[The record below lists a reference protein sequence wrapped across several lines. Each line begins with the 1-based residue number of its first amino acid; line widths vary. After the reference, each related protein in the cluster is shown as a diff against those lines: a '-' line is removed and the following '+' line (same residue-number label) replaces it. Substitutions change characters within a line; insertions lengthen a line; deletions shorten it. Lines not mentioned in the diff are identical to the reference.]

1 MDAAEALSPVA
12 PPAVSEPLSEREL
25 AVLAFE
31 KQWWKYAGAKEQAIR
46 EIFGLTSIR
55 YVQVLNTA
63 IDKPA
68 ALAVD
73 PMLVRRLRRL
83 RGTRQRIRSATFG
96 FEMHR

>member
-1 MDAAEALSPVA
+1 MDAAEALSPVVS
-12 PPAVSEPLSEREL
+12 PAISDALTEREL

-46 EIFGLTSIR
+46 EIFGLTAIR
-55 YVQVLNTA
+55 YSQVLNSA
-63 IDKPA
+63 IEKPA

-83 RGTRQRIRSATFG
+83 RGTRGRVRSTGRIG
-96 FEMHR
+96 FELR